1 MEVTVNLGRSFR
13 YMNVYIT
20 TPSSYIGITEGMCG
34 NSNDEIKDDLMLR
47 NGTIIKAANNVVTP
61 WEFAQDWK

>member
-1 MEVTVNLGRSFR
+1 
-13 YMNVYIT
+13 MNVYIT

-47 NGTIIKAANNVVTP
+47 NGNIIKAANNVVTP